1 MPRDPKTR
9 SSQQVSQQDNN
20 SVCFPSRK
28 LTALAD
34 HGQLS
39 IVYERKDAI
48 STLITMMVSHVHNI
62 LLIGEPVSGKTAII
76 ESLASWIV
84 RLDDKVPHK
93 MYHRDVLECT
103 VSDLISG
110 SGVVGELEKRIK
122 NLMNAVVE
130 SGAILVIDNIHEAI
144 GAGATKGD
152 EWGTIANG
160 LIPYLSRNEA
170 TVIGTT
176 TPQCYEVM
184 RASNPSFCNR
194 FKPLYVHPTSI
205 SETRDILSGI
215 KSLYEKKHCVD
226 IPDETLDK
234 IIDLSDKLLPNRVF
248 PGKAFEILTDVI
260 LAHKKRAGTEKQ
272 LTLEALPLVLQE
284 KTGLTDAFV
293 YPKNTVTKADLQK
306 FFSENIFGQ
315 SKAISSVCDAI
326 RRFKLDLNDP
336 DKPIDVF
343 LFVGPSGVGKTQ
355 LAKVVAECLFGN
367 SRNLLRYDMSR
378 YNTPASVSKFI
389 GGEQNDLKPGKLLND
404 IRINPVAVILLDE
417 IEKADPD
424 IFNVLLSITGEG
436 RLIDDYGNVANFRN
450 TIIIMTSN
458 IGSELYEKKITGFR
472 QSDEP
477 PVSKEDIN
485 RAIEACFNPEFRGRM
500 RIVQFQPLKKDAV
513 VQIAQKEIR
522 EIMNRKG
529 FKKLGIKIEITDKLM
544 NKLLE
549 TGYHPARGARL
560 MRRAVEDLLVNGIV
574 LNNAGS

>member
-9 SSQQVSQQDNN
+9 SSQQNNQQENN
-20 SVCFPSRK
+20 GVCLLTRK

-39 IVYERKDAI
+39 IVYERKDTI
-48 STLITMMVSHVHNI
+48 STLITMMKSYVHNI
-62 LLIGEPVSGKTAII
+62 LLIGEPGAGKTAII

-84 RLDDKVPHK
+84 RLEDEVPPQ
-93 MYHRDVLECT
+93 MYHKDVLECT

-122 NLMNAVVE
+122 NLMNAVIE
-130 SGAILVIDNIHEAI
+130 SGAILVFDNIHQAI

-184 RASNPSFCNR
+184 KASNPSFCNR
-194 FKPLYVHPTSI
+194 FKPLYVEPTSI
-205 SETRDILSGI
+205 SETREILSGI
-215 KSLYEKKHCVD
+215 KRHYEKKHCVD
-226 IPDETLDK
+226 IPDETLDE
-234 IIDLSDKLLPNRVF
+234 IIDLSDKLLPGRVF

-260 LAHKKRAGTEKQ
+260 LAHKKRAITEKQ
-272 LTLEALPLVLQE
+272 LSSEALPVVLQE
-284 KTGLTDAFV
+284 KTGLIDAFV
-293 YPKNTVTKADLQK
+293 YPKNTVIKADLEK
-306 FFSENIFGQ
+306 FFSERIFGQ
-315 SKAISSVCDAI
+315 NEAISTVCDAI
-326 RRFKLDLNDP
+326 LRFKLDLNDP
-336 DKPIDVF
+336 NRPIDVF

-367 SRNLLRYDMSR
+367 TIKLLRYDMSR

-389 GGEQNDLKPGKLLND
+389 GGDQNDLKPGKLLND
-404 IRINPVAVILLDE
+404 IRMNPVAVILLDE

-424 IFNVLLSITGEG
+424 IFNILLSILGEG
-436 RLIDDYGNVANFRN
+436 RLVDDYGNVANFRN

-458 IGSELYEKKITGFR
+458 IGSELYEKKIPGFR
-472 QSDEP
+472 QTEEP
-477 PVSKEDIN
+477 LVSKEDIG
-485 RAIEACFNPEFRGRM
+485 RAIESYFKPEFRDRM

-529 FKKLGIKIEITDKLM
+529 YKKLGIKIEITDKLIE
-544 NKLLE
+544 KLLE

-560 MRRAVEDLLVNGIV
+560 MQRAAEDLLVNGIV
-574 LNNAGS
+574 LNNEVS